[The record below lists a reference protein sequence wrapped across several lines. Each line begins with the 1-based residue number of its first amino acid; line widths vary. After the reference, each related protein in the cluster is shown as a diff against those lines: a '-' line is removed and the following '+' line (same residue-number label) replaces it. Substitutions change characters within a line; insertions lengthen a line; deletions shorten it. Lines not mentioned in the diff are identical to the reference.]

1 MATTLTQA
9 SLASSSVLARC
20 GTSYAPGPL
29 DETSLVEVPMQSI
42 SGDDFRLLVPGPAH
56 LPVPLVDADAFREG
70 ACAGYAYG
78 AEWVRMKTA
87 VAVANLVC
95 WSLFWNI
102 SHGESYEWTVGLT
115 LGGFALLA
123 EEDRQ
128 LALVGIAHLCFLARL
143 VPDCTHRDVRA
154 IHEARAIHNAAINA
168 YQASVQALREQ
179 GQRLSDIY
187 VGRTAFQ
194 ERI

>member
-1 MATTLTQA
+1 MTTTLTQA
-9 SLASSSVLARC
+9 CLTSSSVLARC

-29 DETSLVEVPMQSI
+29 AETSLVEVPMQSI

-56 LPVPLVDADAFREG
+56 LPVSLVDAEAFREG

-143 VPDCTHRDVRA
+143 VQPLTLCRSRQVP
-154 IHEARAIHNAAINA
+154 
-168 YQASVQALREQ
+168 
-179 GQRLSDIY
+179 
-187 VGRTAFQ
+187 
-194 ERI
+194 